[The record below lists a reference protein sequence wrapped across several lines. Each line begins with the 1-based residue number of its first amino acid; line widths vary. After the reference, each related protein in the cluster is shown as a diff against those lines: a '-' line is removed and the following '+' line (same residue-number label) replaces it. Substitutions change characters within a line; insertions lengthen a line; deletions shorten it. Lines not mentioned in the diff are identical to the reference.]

1 MRLSP
6 AIRLGRVPLVGSA
19 IAMIALSLACAPD
32 RPLPPFGVR
41 QLVILLDADTMRPGQ
56 QRLARA
62 VATGIGGE
70 IVDAPV
76 VWRSLTPTTL
86 AVSATGQVLALAPGV
101 GVVRAAV
108 GNVVRDREIQLVNP
122 PAVAFVVEPE
132 SLVLRLPGPNVVP
145 SVIPLDGFGEPIIG
159 AALRWTSEAPRIA
172 SVSPSGIVMPVA
184 VGASVLRV
192 ELDGVSLELPVRV
205 DAAGGALAPSIDS
218 VVPSTIV
225 TGAPFTVYGSRLTAG
240 GLSSGLAV
248 DGFAAQVL
256 VGGSTQLSALVP
268 FTAAACVPS
277 GEAFVQ
283 VSTAEGVGAHRVRIA
298 LAPRRTPALG
308 SAALLL
314 TAAEAA
320 CVELP
325 ASGRYLMNVLNAA
338 RAVGAGSVALAVEHR
353 SGREA
358 PSTLQFATLPAS
370 PVLRAAAW
378 PAHADVL
385 ERNRAFATQARAD
398 DRSGVRA
405 ALQLPP
411 PGGFAAV
418 RVPDLDDP
426 RLCVGFRSIFART
439 VYDGARVAILE
450 DTTSRFGD
458 RATLAGQMDA
468 AIAAIGSEIDLT
480 IWPLIERFGNPLVM
494 DDRLDANGK
503 VVLVLTPALNAMRG
517 GAVMGAVVSC
527 DFFPR
532 GAAPASNV
540 GEMLYLQV
548 PDIHAHPD
556 PADAL
561 RVWRAAVRGTIAHE
575 LKHIVGF
582 AERIARGQLLEESW
596 LEEATARHAEELYT
610 RALTGLTSTSDAGYA
625 TIRCEVLAALGDG
638 RCLGTPVLMRP
649 TLEGLYRFLD
659 ARGARSPLG
668 SVAAG
673 DDSFYGSGWSLL
685 RFAMDHAAIDEA
697 SFTRALTVNGQS
709 GIANLE
715 ARSGRGWD
723 ELLARWSL
731 AVVSDGRVDGAAAEP
746 ALRLKGWALGDLF
759 DGFCADVGGCGG
771 TGGLNDVFGR
781 ADPVRRTPLMGNMTV
796 ELAELAPGGFAT
808 FELAPST
815 VGSTRLLRLRGPGG
829 APLPSTA
836 RLVLLRVE

>member
-19 IAMIALSLACAPD
+19 IVMIALSLGCAPD

-41 QLVILLDADTMRPGQ
+41 QVAILLDADTMRPGQ

-62 VATGIGGE
+62 VATGFGGE

-86 AVSATGQVLALAPGV
+86 AVSAAGQLLALAPGV

-108 GNVVRDREIQLVNP
+108 GSVVRDREIQLVNP
-122 PAVAFVVEPE
+122 PAVAFIVEPE
-132 SLVLRLPGPNVVP
+132 SLALRLPGPSVVP
-145 SVIPLDGFGEPIIG
+145 SVIPLDVFGEPIIG
-159 AALRWTSEAPRIA
+159 AALRWSSDAPRIA
-172 SVSPSGIVMPVA
+172 TVSPTGSVTPVA
-184 VGASVLRV
+184 VGASTLRV
-192 ELDGVSLELPVRV
+192 ELDAVSRDLMVRV
-205 DAAGGALAPSIDS
+205 DAAGGASAPSIDS

-225 TGAPFTVYGSRLTAG
+225 TGAPFTVYGTRLTAG

-256 VGGSTQLSALVP
+256 TSASTQITALVP
-268 FTAAACVPS
+268 STAAACVPS
-277 GEAFVQ
+277 GEAAVQ
-283 VSTAEGVGAHRVRIA
+283 VSTADGIGAHPVRIA

-308 SAALLL
+308 SAVLLL
-314 TAAEAA
+314 SAAEAA

-325 ASGRYLMNVLNAA
+325 ASGRYLVNVLHAA
-338 RAVGAGSVALAVEHR
+338 RAVGAGSIALSVDHR

-358 PSTLQFATLPAS
+358 PSTLQFAS
-370 PVLRAAAW
+370 GPV
-378 PAHADVL
+378 PSSGQHAHLALL
-385 ERNRAFATQARAD
+385 ERNRAFAAHDGAPEAPRV
-398 DRSGVRA
+398 GVRA
-405 ALQLPP
+405 SLQLPP
-411 PGGFAAV
+411 LGGFAAV

-426 RLCVGFRSIFART
+426 RLCVGFRAIGART
-439 VYDGARVAILE
+439 VYDGTRIAILE
-450 DTTSRFGD
+450 DTTSLIGD
-458 RATLAGQMDA
+458 RPSLAGQMDA
-468 AIAAIGSEIDLT
+468 AIAALGSEIDLT

-503 VVLVLTPALNAMRG
+503 VVVVLTPTLNAMRG
-517 GAVMGAVVSC
+517 GAIMGAVVSC

-532 GAAPASNV
+532 AAAPASNV

-548 PDIHAHPD
+548 PDVRAHPD
-556 PADAL
+556 PVEAL

-575 LKHIVGF
+575 LKHVVGF

-610 RALTGLTSTSDAGYA
+610 RALTGLTSTSDAAYA
-625 TIRCEVLAALGDG
+625 SIRCEARAALGDG
-638 RCLGTPVLMRP
+638 SCQDTPVLMRP
-649 TLEGLYRFLD
+649 ALAGLYRFLD

-668 SVAAG
+668 SVASG
-673 DDSFYGSGWSLL
+673 DDSYYGSGWSLL

-697 SFTRALTVNGQS
+697 SFTRALSVNGQS

-715 ARSGRGWD
+715 ARSGRSWD

-731 AVVSDGRVDGAAAEP
+731 AVVTDGRAAGAAVEP
-746 ALRLKGWALGDLF
+746 TLRLKGWALGDLF
-759 DGFCADVGGCGG
+759 EGFCGDLGACGG
-771 TGGLNDVFGR
+771 SGGVNDVFGR
-781 ADPVRRTPLMGNMTV
+781 ADPVRRTALAGNVTV
-796 ELAELAPGGFAT
+796 DLAELAPGGFAT

-815 VGSTRLLRLRGPGG
+815 AGSTRLLRLRGLGG

-836 RLVLLRVE
+836 RVALLRVE